1 MWFVAPARPRVHRM
15 PEEHVNTAYEPAKEA
30 RAKPKPAL
38 AVGLCGRSIMA
49 MKQTVGALAVTLAIG
64 LAPAASQ
71 TGGFTEPSTALQLNA
86 QQRAQIY
93 EAVGKS
99 KLRTPPPPDIPVTVG
114 AQIPPVTELYAL
126 PESVT
131 AEVPSAKFYRYTVA
145 QNRVIIV
152 DPINL
157 KVIDVIRP

>member
-1 MWFVAPARPRVHRM
+1 MKLKQ
-15 PEEHVNTAYEPAKEA
+15 TAGALVLLT
-30 RAKPKPAL
+30 L
-38 AVGLCGRSIMA
+38 AVGL
-49 MKQTVGALAVTLAIG
+49 T
-64 LAPAASQ
+64 AAAAQ
-71 TGGFTEPSTALQLNA
+71 TGGITEPSTALRLTA
-86 QQRAQIY
+86 QQRAEIY
-93 EAVGKS
+93 EAVGKN

-157 KVIDVIRP
+157 KVIDVIHP